1 MCIRDRYQNDIKNV
15 VATLGT
21 AISQSHLLN
30 CFKYSKEIIFAFDG
44 DEAGQKAAWRSVEQL
59 LPVIKDGYEASF
71 YFLPDNLDPD
81 SFVSK
86 FGKDGWEKKIKSL

>member
-1 MCIRDRYQNDIKNV
+1 M
-15 VATLGT
+15 
-21 AISQSHLLN
+21 
-30 CFKYSKEIIFAFDG
+30 
-44 DEAGQKAAWRSVEQL
+44 EQL

-86 FGKDGWEKKIKSL
+86 FGKIILFLKALLLITTVDNPMSQE